1 MATREILQFA
11 GAPGANVLTQVA
23 YAALTAI
30 LDDGDPAGILDSNLL
45 NKTLRQSN
53 FMATGLAE
61 FLVQQGIDVPD
72 DGDVPALAAN
82 ILLAINAIIAASATS
97 GIAVGSVSFFPATA
111 APTGYLQADGAL
123 ISRNTYADLWTYA
136 QASGNISATDGAW
149 TAGKFSPGDGATTFR
164 IPDLRGEFLRVWDD
178 GAGIDAGRVIGSN
191 QAQDVQPHTHN
202 ATGSPA
208 AAGLTIIGGAQFLQ
222 PSGVL
227 ATTSAG
233 AVETRPRNIALLACI
248 KY

>member
-30 LDDGDPAGILDSNLL
+30 LDDGYPAGILDSNLL

-61 FLVQQGIDVPD
+61 FLVQQGINVPD

-82 ILLAINAIIAASATS
+82 LLLAINTLIASGAS
-97 GIAVGSVSFFPATA
+97 GVAVGSVSMFPAS
-111 APTGYLQADGAL
+111 APPAGYLKANGAL
-123 ISRNTYADLWTYA
+123 ISRATYADLWVFA

-149 TAGKFSPGDGATTFR
+149 TAGQWSPGDGALTFR
-164 IPDLRGEFLRVWDD
+164 IPDLRGEFLRMWDD
-178 GAGIDAGRVIGSN
+178 GAGIDAGRAIGSN
-191 QAQDVQPHTHN
+191 QAQDLQPHTHGIGNSALGEFASGTYGYVPSAN
-202 ATGSPA
+202 ALVQSTSTG
-208 AAGLTIIGGAQFLQ
+208 
-222 PSGVL
+222 V
-227 ATTSAG
+227 
-233 AVETRPRNIALLACI
+233 VETRPRNIALLPCV